1 MLSYMPSCL
10 TLRSNNTS
18 GFILTVSPQCSGLVL
33 QPAGKMAARREA
45 PQPERPWRRRRH
57 KRRWRRKPRGTD
69 ADPGGNAGLARHPRA
84 HSHPR
89 AARRPPAFQL
99 RLQLHVPLHTSAHRH
114 NGRLVQVRNITTNC
128 SMCTRQK
135 NNFSHYLL
143 YCTSVNTALLPPLQ
157 IPLCMSKDAGYTLS
171 CLRS

>member
-1 MLSYMPSCL
+1 
-10 TLRSNNTS
+10 
-18 GFILTVSPQCSGLVL
+18 
-33 QPAGKMAARREA
+33 MAARREA
-45 PQPERPWRRRRH
+45 PQPERPGRRRRY
-57 KRRWRRKPRGTD
+57 KRRRRRKPRGAD

-84 HSHPR
+84 HPHPR

-135 NNFSHYLL
+135 LIFLSIYF
-143 YCTSVNTALLPPLQ
+143 TSVNTAPLQ
-157 IPLCMSKDAGYTLS
+157 PLRFYCACRRMLVTPS
-171 CLRS
+171 CFRSGCFICVPLTF